1 MDRPPASLQA
11 LFAPLDPIGQVESSS
26 SLRGWVVAA
35 TGGRL
40 SPMSCAIGHVLPWP
54 SALDDIKR
62 FVAQVYQ
69 DIEGQRSLCLQ
80 WGEMESAVPTYAAL
94 GLPGAF
100 TVWFVDARSLEALV
114 DHGSEARAPTA
125 ADPARSRADDEAGG
139 LSKLAPVLAAL
150 PGNVPGFTFELE
162 ADSVDRVARS
172 LAMEVVALE
181 RVGISH
187 ARCLVMMLRSSLSDT
202 LPPRNSDTC
211 CASASSSSDRTRT
224 NSRGPGSEPAS
235 AGGL

>member
-1 MDRPPASLQA
+1 
-11 LFAPLDPIGQVESSS
+11 
-26 SLRGWVVAA
+26 VAA

-40 SPMSCAIGHVLPWP
+40 SPMSSAIGHVLPWP

-100 TVWFVDARSLEALV
+100 TVWFIDLRSFEALV
-114 DHGSEARAPTA
+114 EQGSTASAANSAATA
-125 ADPARSRADDEAGG
+125 AGSARLQSDPEAAAWNE
-139 LSKLAPVLAAL
+139 LTPILAAL
-150 PGNVPGFTFELE
+150 PRDAPGMTFELE
-162 ADSVDRVARS
+162 AASVDRVARS

-181 RVGISH
+181 RASVSH
-187 ARCLVMMLRSSLSDT
+187 GRCLAMMLSGSTSD
-202 LPPRNSDTC
+202 
-211 CASASSSSDRTRT
+211 
-224 NSRGPGSEPAS
+224 
-235 AGGL
+235 